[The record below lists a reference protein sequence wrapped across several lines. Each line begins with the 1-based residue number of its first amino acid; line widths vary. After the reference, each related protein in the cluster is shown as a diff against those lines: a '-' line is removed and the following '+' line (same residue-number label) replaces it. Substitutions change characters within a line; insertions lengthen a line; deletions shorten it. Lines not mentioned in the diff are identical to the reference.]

1 MQKSGSAPA
10 YRCGPAL
17 FPSGP
22 ADVPV
27 SAGIRSSGRRIWLI
41 RLGRL
46 HSDPLAGL
54 CTLFRL
60 PRSMGQTARSS
71 ILFSAG
77 FVPVQDV
84 STFISI
90 PQAFPHCKGDFAP
103 LQSVFYPA
111 PRKSS
116 LRRSLPPSAG
126 SLLHF
131 CPDTSRLTC
140 SRSTR
145 CWQGTC
151 CTPPPAH
158 HSWNRHRRHNNPH
171 NRPNSNHH

>member
-90 PQAFPHCKGDFAP
+90 PQAFPHCKGDFASPSSVYFTP
-103 LQSVFYPA
+103 LRPTQKLPA
-111 PRKSS
+111 PEPSPQRRELSS
-116 LRRSLPPSAG
+116 LLPGYFPAYLFTQY
-126 SLLHF
+126 SLLARHLLY
-131 CPDTSRLTC
+131 P
-140 SRSTR
+140 ST
-145 CWQGTC
+145 G
-151 CTPPPAH
+151 A
-158 HSWNRHRRHNNPH
+158 S
-171 NRPNSNHH
+171 

>member
-90 PQAFPHCKGDFAP
+90 PQAFPHCKGDFASP
-103 LQSVFYPA
+103 SSVYFTPPHAKTPCAGAFPPA
-111 PRKSS
+111 QGAFFTFARI
-116 LRRSLPPSAG
+116 LPAYLFTQY
-126 SLLHF
+126 SLLARRILY
-131 CPDTSRLTC
+131 P
-140 SRSTR
+140 ST
-145 CWQGTC
+145 G
-151 CTPPPAH
+151 A
-158 HSWNRHRRHNNPH
+158 S
-171 NRPNSNHH
+171 

>member
-1 MQKSGSAPA
+1 MSQCRQASDPAAGVSDLSGSAGFTVTHSQGFAPYSACPA
-10 YRCGPAL
+10 AWGRPLDLL
-17 FPSGP
+17 FSFRRGSSPFRMFRRLSVYHKPSP
-22 ADVPV
+22 IA
-27 SAGIRSSGRRIWLI
+27 RE
-41 RLGRL
+41 
-46 HSDPLAGL
+46 
-54 CTLFRL
+54 TLPPPPECIL
-60 PRSMGQTARSS
+60 PRS
-71 ILFSAG
+71 
-77 FVPVQDV
+77 
-84 STFISI
+84 
-90 PQAFPHCKGDFAP
+90 
-103 LQSVFYPA
+103 A

-145 CWQGTC
+145 CWQGAC